1 VDERRQAFIKCSEI
15 SLSLL
20 RSPEAAVHWH
30 GPSALPEFSLKG
42 LAGHLVRATGS
53 VRAYLD
59 RDEPDQ
65 GAISAAAYYAAAV
78 DVSDIASPLHVAVRQ
93 RGEEQAAGGLHALVL
108 QHGSEIEHLKLRLAG
123 EPEDRRIRVFKDLVL
138 LLDDYL
144 VTRIIELTVHTD
156 DLAVSVGLPTP
167 EFPAS
172 ATALAI
178 EALVD
183 VAILRNGDL
192 AVLRALT
199 RRERDEIEAL
209 RVL

>member
-1 VDERRQAFIKCSEI
+1 
-15 SLSLL
+15 
-20 RSPEAAVHWH
+20 
-30 GPSALPEFSLKG
+30 
-42 LAGHLVRATGS
+42 
-53 VRAYLD
+53 
-59 RDEPDQ
+59 
-65 GAISAAAYYAAAV
+65 
-78 DVSDIASPLHVAVRQ
+78 
-93 RGEEQAAGGLHALVL
+93 VL

-183 VAILRNGDL
+183 VAIPRNGDL

-199 RRERDEIEAL
+199 RRERDEVEAL